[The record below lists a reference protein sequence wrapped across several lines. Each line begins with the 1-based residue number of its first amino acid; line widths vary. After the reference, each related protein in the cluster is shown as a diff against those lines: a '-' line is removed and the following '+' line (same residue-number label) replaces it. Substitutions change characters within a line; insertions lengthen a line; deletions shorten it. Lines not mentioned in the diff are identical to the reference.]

1 MKMRSQWR
9 RVGPNP
15 MTGVIRRKKCGHT
28 RRAEDHVKTEMETG
42 VTLPHEPRNTQEPVK
57 AGGAAGAGGVRWGL
71 VKEAGDCPA
80 CLSLQKP

>member
-28 RRAEDHVKTEMETG
+28 RRAEDHVKTEDGVMPLQAQVASPRYQKLSRDTET
-42 VTLPHEPRNTQEPVK
+42 TLP
-57 AGGAAGAGGVRWGL
+57 
-71 VKEAGDCPA
+71 
-80 CLSLQKP
+80 